1 MDAPFLFL
9 VFAIIYSYFLTKY
22 SSFTIAGVAA
32 GHHFSKIEH
41 YKTQSVAEG
50 NEYGSMNAFRS
61 APTRISCAYSSVR
74 FESLLKLPSSIPE
87 NVRIS
92 I

>member
-32 GHHFSKIEH
+32 GHHFLPAGK
-41 YKTQSVAEG
+41 
-50 NEYGSMNAFRS
+50 RS
-61 APTRISCAYSSVR
+61 TDSC
-74 FESLLKLPSSIPE
+74 
-87 NVRIS
+87 
-92 I
+92 

>member
-32 GHHFSKIEH
+32 GHHFSNTDAVFLYER
-41 YKTQSVAEG
+41 
-50 NEYGSMNAFRS
+50 FPLRS
-61 APTRISCAYSSVR
+61 DKNILCIFIRQIR
-74 FESLLKLPSSIPE
+74 ESP
-87 NVRIS
+87 
-92 I
+92 

>member
-32 GHHFSKIEH
+32 GIIFQNTDAVFLYER
-41 YKTQSVAEG
+41 
-50 NEYGSMNAFRS
+50 FPLRS
-61 APTRISCAYSSVR
+61 DKNILCIFIRQIR
-74 FESLLKLPSSIPE
+74 ESP
-87 NVRIS
+87 
-92 I
+92 

>member
-9 VFAIIYSYFLTKY
+9 VFAIIYFYFLTKY

-32 GHHFSKIEH
+32 GHHFQIQMPCSC
-41 YKTQSVAEG
+41 
-50 NEYGSMNAFRS
+50 MNAFRS

-87 NVRIS
+87 M
-92 I
+92 

>member
-32 GHHFSKIEH
+32 GHYFSKI
-41 YKTQSVAEG
+41 QMPCSC
-50 NEYGSMNAFRS
+50 MNAFRS

-74 FESLLKLPSSIPE
+74 FESLP
-87 NVRIS
+87 
-92 I
+92 